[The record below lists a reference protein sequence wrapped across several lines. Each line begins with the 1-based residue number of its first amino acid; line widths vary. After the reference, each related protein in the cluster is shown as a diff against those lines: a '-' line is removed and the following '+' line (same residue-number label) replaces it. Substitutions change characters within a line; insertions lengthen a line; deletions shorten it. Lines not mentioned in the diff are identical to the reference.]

1 MAGNKKAVLAGFHA
15 VTARLR
21 LNPESIDE
29 VYVDRSRHD
38 RRMHEMCEKLKAA
51 GIRPVGADAERL
63 DRIAGHGVQHQ
74 GIVAVG
80 SVLEKTLSFDELLD
94 SITDK
99 TLLLIL
105 DGVTDPRNFGACLR
119 VADAAGVQ
127 AVIAPLNR
135 SSHVTPAAAKAA
147 AGAEESVPVVYVVNL
162 ASAIAEL
169 RDAGVMV
176 VGTAGETDR
185 SIYDFDQKRAF
196 AWVLGAEGEGLRQL
210 TRKRCDALAA
220 IPMMGS
226 VESLNVSVAAGVCLF
241 ESVRQ
246 RVGEKATRVDNPS
259 RAKF

>member
-1 MAGNKKAVLAGFHA
+1 M
-15 VTARLR
+15 
-21 LNPESIDE
+21 
-29 VYVDRSRHD
+29 
-38 RRMHEMCEKLKAA
+38 
-51 GIRPVGADAERL
+51 GADAERL

-135 SSHVTPAAAKAA
+135 ASHVTPAAAKAA

-226 VESLNVSVAAGVCLF
+226 VESLKRVSCRRCL
-241 ESVRQ
+241 
-246 RVGEKATRVDNPS
+246 PL
-259 RAKF
+259 

>member
-1 MAGNKKAVLAGFHA
+1 
-15 VTARLR
+15 
-21 LNPESIDE
+21 
-29 VYVDRSRHD
+29 
-38 RRMHEMCEKLKAA
+38 MHEMCEKLKAA

-210 TRKRCDALAA
+210 AA

-246 RVGEKATRVDNPS
+246 RVGEKAARVDNPS

>member
-1 MAGNKKAVLAGFHA
+1 MAGNKKAVLASFHA

-80 SVLEKTLSFDELLD
+80 SVLE
-94 SITDK
+94 K

>member
-1 MAGNKKAVLAGFHA
+1 MKKTVVLAGFHA
-15 VTARLR
+15 VSARLR
-21 LNPESIDE
+21 LNAGTLRE
-29 VYVDRSRHD
+29 VYVDRSRRD
-38 RRMHEMCEKLKAA
+38 RRMNEMCDRLREA

-63 DRIAGHGVQHQ
+63 RRLAGDVPHQ
-74 GIVAVG
+74 GIVAIG
-80 SVLEKTLSFDELLD
+80 DAIEKSLDFADLLD
-94 SITDK
+94 SITDR

-119 VADAAGVQ
+119 VADAAGAQ
-127 AVIAPLNR
+127 AVIAPVNR
-135 SSHVTPAAAKAA
+135 SSHMTPAAAKAA

-169 RDAGVMV
+169 RDAGVTV
-176 VGTAGETDR
+176 VGTAGETTR
-185 SIYDFDQKRAF
+185 SIYDIDQKRAF

-210 TRKRCDALAA
+210 TRRRCDELAA

-241 ESVRQ
+241 ETLRQ
-246 RVGEKATRVDNPS
+246 RLGADAAGAVDNPS

>member
-38 RRMHEMCEKLKAA
+38 RRMHEMCEKLRAA

-127 AVIAPLNR
+127 AVCGLAGYQPPR
-135 SSHVTPAAAKAA
+135 

-246 RVGEKATRVDNPS
+246 RVGEKAARVDNPS

>member
-1 MAGNKKAVLAGFHA
+1 MNMPFLTMQALLGTDKRPPELPADDSEPGRLTQAIAATRDSSENAEA
-15 VTARLR
+15 LR
-21 LNPESIDE
+21 L
-29 VYVDRSRHD
+29 
-38 RRMHEMCEKLKAA
+38 
-51 GIRPVGADAERL
+51 
-63 DRIAGHGVQHQ
+63 
-74 GIVAVG
+74 
-80 SVLEKTLSFDELLD
+80 
-94 SITDK
+94 
-99 TLLLIL
+99 
-105 DGVTDPRNFGACLR
+105 LR
-119 VADAAGVQ
+119 AAGVQ

-246 RVGEKATRVDNPS
+246 RVGEKAARVDNPS

>member
-1 MAGNKKAVLAGFHA
+1 M
-15 VTARLR
+15 
-21 LNPESIDE
+21 
-29 VYVDRSRHD
+29 
-38 RRMHEMCEKLKAA
+38 
-51 GIRPVGADAERL
+51 GADAERL

-246 RVGEKATRVDNPS
+246 RSVKRPPGWIIPRVQN
-259 RAKF
+259 FNF